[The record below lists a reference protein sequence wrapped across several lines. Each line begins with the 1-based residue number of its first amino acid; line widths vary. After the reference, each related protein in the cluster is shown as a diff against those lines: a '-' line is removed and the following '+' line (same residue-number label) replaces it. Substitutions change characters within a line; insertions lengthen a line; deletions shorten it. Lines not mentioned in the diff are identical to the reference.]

1 MDYRSFVVVLLM
13 VAAAAAVRHELHGAV
28 KMPGSWRAVSEA
40 TTEPVTLYIG
50 LKLQNTDALEERFWE
65 VSDPL
70 HPNYGHY
77 LTRREVDRMV
87 APSDDTRALVA
98 EWLSVLPEGHVTY
111 KGAWAVVKTPAGLA
125 SQLLNTSFQVFR
137 DHRGFQVVRSVS
149 GYSVPAEL
157 AGHIDAIGG
166 VADFP
171 SSMEVYTSEKE
182 KRVLLSERIERIEGA
197 RAQNTTSAADPQILY
212 MLPGDTTL
220 SSFFQPFCPN
230 GNYTLN
236 ASEPCIDQG
245 PYALT
250 GAKQKISQLTSKQL
264 HTSVDPEDILCKPC
278 NEWTSRQ
285 LSNCQTQN
293 SDYGYPDNTVYCN
306 APVVV
311 NLKNYYAIT
320 YELSLSFTDSSSGAT
335 FDSDFVKYD
344 ARPLYLGTWMT
355 PDVLLA
361 RYGIPPGKELSRNPQ
376 NTQAVAE
383 FSAQYYSQDELDYWF
398 SQMNVA
404 PGPVVVQG
412 RNIPQIPGQEATL
425 DIQFMMGVAQNV
437 TTYFWTEGYTFLGWI
452 VDVVNSD
459 NPPLVNSVSYA
470 GAESSYPE
478 GMINRINQE
487 FQAAGN
493 MGVSILFASG
503 DWGVS
508 FPGETTCEDIEH
520 FTPLFP
526 ASSPYITSV
535 GGTQFSTAT
544 APICSDTVIGLPMT
558 CDAVG
563 EIACSITTGS
573 RITTGGG
580 FSDLFPMPSYQT
592 TFVNHYLEK
601 YVGDSIPANYY
612 NSTNRAYPDI
622 AASARNYLV
631 YVSGDWNPVDGT
643 SAATPVFAALLTLGN
658 EIRLNNGL
666 PALGFVNP
674 RLYQN
679 MYDTSTGRLSELYW
693 DTYYDITMGD
703 NKCGELGMECCDY
716 GWSAAPG
723 WDAVTGLG
731 TSRNIL
737 PILTQDN

>member
-1 MDYRSFVVVLLM
+1 MNVRSFLLLVIFVV
-13 VAAAAAVRHELHGAV
+13 AVSATRQTLHGAQKV
-28 KMPGSWRAVSEA
+28 PGSWRAVADAADES
-40 TTEPVTLYIG
+40 VTLYIG
-50 LKLQNTDALEERFWE
+50 LKLQNTAELEAKFWA
-65 VSDPL
+65 VSDPRNADYG
-70 HPNYGHY
+70 NYFS
-77 LTRREVDRMV
+77 RRQVDQLI
-87 APSDDTRALVA
+87 APSAETRALVA
-98 EWLSVLPEGHVTY
+98 EWLSILPSEHVAF
-111 KGAWAVVKTPAGLA
+111 KSNWAVVKTTAALAG
-125 SQLLNTSFQVFR
+125 SLLDTKFQVFQ
-137 DHRGFQVVRSVS
+137 DHRGFRVARSVG
-149 GYSVPAEL
+149 GYSVPAAL
-157 AGHIDAIGG
+157 AEHVDAIGG
-166 VADFP
+166 VSDFP
-171 SSMEVYTSEKE
+171 SSMEVFTSEKE
-182 KRVLLSERIERIEGA
+182 KQILLSERLSRLEMSA
-197 RAQNTTSAADPQILY
+197 RADNETAAADPQILY

-220 SSFFQPFCPN
+220 SSFFQPFCSN
-230 GNYTLN
+230 GNYTLD
-236 ASEPCIDQG
+236 ASQPCVDQDG
-245 PYALT
+245 YALT
-250 GAKQKISQLTSKQL
+250 GAKQKIQQLTNKQV
-264 HTSVDPEDILCKPC
+264 HASVDADDIVCKPC

-293 SDYGYPDNTVYCN
+293 SNYGYPDNTVYCN

-320 YELSLSFTDSSSGAT
+320 YSLALTFTDPNNGAT
-335 FDSDFVKYD
+335 YDSQYVTYD

-361 RYGIPPGKELSRNPQ
+361 RYGVPPGKQLSSNPQ
-376 NTQAVAE
+376 NSQAVAE
-383 FSAQYYSQDELDYWF
+383 FSAQYYSQEELDYWF

-404 PGPVVVQG
+404 PGPVEVQG
-412 RNIPQIPGQEATL
+412 RNVPAFPGQEATL

-470 GAESSYPE
+470 GAESSYPQ
-478 GMINRINQE
+478 GMVDRMNQE
-487 FQAAGN
+487 FQAAGTI
-493 MGVSILFASG
+493 GVSILFASG

-508 FPGETTCEDIEH
+508 FPGEQTCEDIQH

-563 EIACSITTGS
+563 EITCSITTGS

-592 TFVNHYLEK
+592 AFVNHYLEE
-601 YVGDSIPANYY
+601 YVGDSIPSNYY

-658 EIRLNNGL
+658 EMRLNNGL
-666 PALGFVNP
+666 PPLGFVNP
-674 RLYQN
+674 LLYQN
-679 MYDTSTGRLSELYW
+679 MIDTNTGRLSDLYW

-703 NKCGELGMECCDY
+703 NKCGELGMECCSY

-731 TSRNIL
+731 TSRNLL
-737 PILTQDN
+737 PLFMGN